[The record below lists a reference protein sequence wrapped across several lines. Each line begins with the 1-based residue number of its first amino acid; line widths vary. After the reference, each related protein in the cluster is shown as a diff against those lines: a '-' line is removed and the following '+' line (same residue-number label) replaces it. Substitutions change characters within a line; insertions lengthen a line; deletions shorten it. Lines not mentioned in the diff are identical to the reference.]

1 MLFCIF
7 LCSQVS
13 FSYPS
18 PSLLLKLPNIAF
30 YSGHAIRPAVG
41 TLYSYNITRKK
52 LQGKRN
58 CFRKELNFKKNHMYT
73 SLVCRIDSPLKNNFL
88 LNIFISCFHH
98 PESASEV
105 SAESEFPAHLIKYQW
120 NCRTKFTDDRDLL
133 LVKLVLTEESD
144 TWLLA
149 TSKWKQ
155 SANDN
160 PLWELSSV

>member
-1 MLFCIF
+1 MDFGERLRRQRERQKGNRFRIAKQQLCTCITLFCIF

-41 TLYSYNITRKK
+41 TLYLYNITRKK

-73 SLVCRIDSPLKNNFL
+73 LLVFRIDSPLKNNFL
-88 LNIFISCFHH
+88 LNIFISCFDH

-105 SAESEFPAHLIKYQW
+105 SAECEFPAHLIKYQ
-120 NCRTKFTDDRDLL
+120 
-133 LVKLVLTEESD
+133 
-144 TWLLA
+144 
-149 TSKWKQ
+149 
-155 SANDN
+155 
-160 PLWELSSV
+160 